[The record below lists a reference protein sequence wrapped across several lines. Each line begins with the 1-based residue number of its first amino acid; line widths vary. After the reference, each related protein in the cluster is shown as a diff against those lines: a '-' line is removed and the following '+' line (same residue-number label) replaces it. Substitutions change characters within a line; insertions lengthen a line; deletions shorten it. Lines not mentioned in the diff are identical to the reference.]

1 MGFATKLVEAE
12 EKEVAT
18 QSIRKSLM
26 QKITKG
32 SEKVA
37 AVNVNIDK
45 EELETI
51 IQTEIK
57 KLEQKLINQK
67 DFTEKNKEPINK
79 PLEMMKDFFNAKK

>member
-1 MGFATKLVEAE
+1 
-12 EKEVAT
+12 
-18 QSIRKSLM
+18 M

-79 PLEMMKDFFNAKK
+79 PLEMMKAFFNAKK

>member
-79 PLEMMKDFFNAKK
+79 PLEMMKAFFNAKK